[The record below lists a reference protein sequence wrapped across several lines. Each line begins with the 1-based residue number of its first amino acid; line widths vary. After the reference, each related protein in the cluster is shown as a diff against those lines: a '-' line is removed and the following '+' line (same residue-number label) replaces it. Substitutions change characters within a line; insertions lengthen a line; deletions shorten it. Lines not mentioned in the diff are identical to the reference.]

1 MRVECECTCAYR
13 AGSKSVYEQVEQ
25 HSGRKPRIKAGAAC
39 RRGKRH
45 HFLTGV
51 ALEALRALWG
61 LSGHCRPPNSPGT
74 RTLSLSPFT
83 LRGTAFAAPAR
94 RNLPARRSRSQGGAW
109 MPSLRPRGSR
119 ARASYKRPG
128 GFSCPQQRLAEPQR
142 PSASGVCHAP
152 SSPSHR

>member
-1 MRVECECTCAYR
+1 MRTEQAAKAFMNRWNNTQAGNRESKRVPR
-13 AGSKSVYEQVEQ
+13 AAEGRGTTSSQALPSKLS
-25 HSGRKPRIKAGAAC
+25 
-39 RRGKRH
+39 
-45 HFLTGV
+45 
-51 ALEALRALWG
+51 RALWG

-119 ARASYKRPG
+119 ALASYKRPG